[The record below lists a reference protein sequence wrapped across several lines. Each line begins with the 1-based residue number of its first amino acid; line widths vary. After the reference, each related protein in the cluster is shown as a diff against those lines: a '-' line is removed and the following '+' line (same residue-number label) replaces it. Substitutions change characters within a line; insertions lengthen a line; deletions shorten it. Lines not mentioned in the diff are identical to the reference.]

1 MAGPHPRADAAA
13 VGHLPLPCL
22 TSAPRRRPLPVV
34 PGEDAA
40 AITDELKNPDGI
52 AVRQQFQNATVYW
65 SPSTGAHAVH
75 GNIGSW
81 WGLYGYEAGAYGYP
95 TSDECNAGH
104 VGGNVDDNNGIRQ
117 DFQSGKYL
125 LWSGGQADAFEACQ
139 TACIGY
145 GGVTNTKWVDKTEV
159 YINWTNSRLTSVH
172 VTPTPAAFKTV
183 TGSDDAA
190 SDLPDDAASKCNW
203 DTDS

>member
-1 MAGPHPRADAAA
+1 M
-13 VGHLPLPCL
+13 
-22 TSAPRRRPLPVV
+22 
-34 PGEDAA
+34 
-40 AITDELKNPDGI
+40 
-52 AVRQQFQNATVYW
+52 
-65 SPSTGAHAVH
+65 
-75 GNIGSW
+75 
-81 WGLYGYEAGAYGYP
+81 
-95 TSDECNAGH
+95 
-104 VGGNVDDNNGIRQ
+104 
-117 DFQSGKYL
+117 
-125 LWSGGQADAFEACQ
+125 WSGGQADAFEACQ